1 MIESAT
7 TTFDVRCPLCDAI
20 TRFVTPSFREL
31 TAGNYTLTRSL
42 TEPKETH

>member
-7 TTFDVRCPLCDAI
+7 MTFDVRCPLCDAI

-31 TAGNYTLTRSL
+31 SGGNYTLTRSL
-42 TEPKETH
+42 TEARELH

>member
-31 TAGNYTLTRSL
+31 SGGNYTLTRSSTL
-42 TEPKETH
+42 PVELH